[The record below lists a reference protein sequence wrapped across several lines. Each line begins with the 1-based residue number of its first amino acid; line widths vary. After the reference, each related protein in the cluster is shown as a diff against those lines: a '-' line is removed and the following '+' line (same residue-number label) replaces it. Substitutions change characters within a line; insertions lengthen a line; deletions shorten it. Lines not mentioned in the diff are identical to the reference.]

1 MLGSRTLP
9 TIAAIL
15 MAILGLSNPAFAQ
28 KIGRDWHE
36 DAVAGFKFR
45 PLKDWAFIPVSQGD
59 RERMGKLLEMNSEK
73 ALNVKLPG
81 NQIGQWKPSLYAFQ
95 MREPSGAASTG
106 GGSLRNRVSEEKKR
120 PTIEVII
127 ERVFGNLRDFKK
139 GLSDPY
145 FGPKEEKLSK
155 KAVGQ
160 HVTYTAFDPNGVD
173 LVLDCW
179 TISLPE
185 WDVGFVWLIPES
197 DAKKYLK
204 AVKKSMRTLTF
215 MELKTDAIEKVTGDD
230 NYSSFLAYQKE
241 QAQKIPG
248 WRIVEVPSKR
258 FLIITSSGN
267 DRFIKSVIERLEKSR
282 DLYEVDF
289 PPKEEINFVSMVRL
303 CKDREEL
310 QSYGKTGSGTAG
322 FFNPNSRELVLYD
335 ASQTNKKESFAVMSH
350 EAFHQY
356 CFFLFDEANAHRWFD
371 EGQGDYYGAYNM
383 DGKKPKPTAHM
394 PGGLDRYQ
402 GIKEMVRNENYV
414 PISKLIRMTHEQW
427 YGNNDSYH
435 GVASYN
441 QSWSLVYFL
450 REGMRG
456 KVSRKVWKKE
466 YADII
471 PNYTKHL
478 FAEYAKAK
486 KAIRD
491 DIDKVIEKAG
501 GESALT
507 PDDLMRLREQ
517 QKKAPISD
525 GEKMNIWNKAT
536 AESWGKID
544 MDVFEEDWLTFVK
557 KHL

>member
-9 TIAAIL
+9 TLLAIL
-15 MAILGLSNPAFAQ
+15 LASLGLTSPSYAQ
-28 KIGRDWHE
+28 KVGRDWHE
-36 DAVAGFKFR
+36 DAEAGFKFR
-45 PLKDWAFIPVSQGD
+45 PLKEWAFIPVPQGD

-95 MREPSGAASTG
+95 MREPSGTPTTG
-106 GGSLRNRVSEEKKR
+106 DGGLRNRVSEEKKR
-120 PTIEVII
+120 PTIETVIQ
-127 ERVFGNLRDFKK
+127 RVFGNLRDFKK
-139 GLSDPY
+139 GMQDPY
-145 FGPKEEKLSK
+145 YGPKEEKLTK
-155 KAVGQ
+155 KALGQ
-160 HVTYTAFDPNGVD
+160 HVTYSAFDPNGID

-185 WDVGFVWLIPES
+185 WDVGFVWLIPEK

-204 AVKKSMRTLTF
+204 TVKKSMKTLTL
-215 MELKTDAIEKVTGDD
+215 MDLKTDSLDKVEGDA
-230 NYSSFLAYQKE
+230 NYESFVAYQKE
-241 QAQKIPG
+241 QAAKIPG

-258 FLIITSSGN
+258 FLITTSSEN
-267 DRFIKSVIERLEKSR
+267 TRFIKSVIERLEKSR

-289 PPKEEINFVSMVRL
+289 PPKEEITFVSMVRL

-310 QSYGKTGSGTAG
+310 QSYGDTGPGTAG

-414 PISKLIRMTHEQW
+414 PISRLIRMTHEQW
-427 YGNNDSYH
+427 YNNNDSFH

-450 REGMRG
+450 RQGMRG
-456 KVSRKVWKKE
+456 EVSRRTWKKE

-471 PNYTKHL
+471 PNYTRHL
-478 FAEYAKAK
+478 FAEFAKTK
-486 KAIRD
+486 KSIRD
-491 DIDKVIEKAG
+491 EIEKVIEKAG
-501 GESALT
+501 GESALP
-507 PDDLMRLREQ
+507 PDDLTRLREQ
-517 QKKAPISD
+517 QKKANVSD
-525 GEKMNIWNKAT
+525 EQKLKIWNKAT

-544 MDVFEEDWLTFVK
+544 IDVFEEDWLAFVK
-557 KHL
+557 KDM